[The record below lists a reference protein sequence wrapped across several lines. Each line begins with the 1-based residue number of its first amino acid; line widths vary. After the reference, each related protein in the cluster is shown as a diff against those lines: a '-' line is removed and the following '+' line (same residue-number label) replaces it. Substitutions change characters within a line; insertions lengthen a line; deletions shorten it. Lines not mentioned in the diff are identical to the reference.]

1 VKPLALPPNQQH
13 HFYLGGAGIAA
24 LRGQPPLADERL
36 PEDWVG
42 AVSTMFGSDRGLS
55 RLEDGR
61 LLRDVIAADP
71 EAFLGA
77 AHVARYGASTELL
90 VKLLDAGERLP
101 VHFHPGRDFARAE
114 LGLDHGKTEAWLI
127 VATEQS
133 DAAVHIGFRE
143 AIDEDTVRAW
153 MRDQDAEAMLAA
165 MHRAPVAPGDA
176 IFVPAGTPHAIGAGI
191 LMVELQEPA
200 DLSILLEWEGFAL
213 DGEAEGHLG
222 LGYDT
227 ALRALDR
234 SAWSEDRLAALRGS
248 REQRVLPADADP
260 YFRAEWLHAPAE
272 LDVGFSILVALN
284 GEGSLVTQD
293 DHERSIRRGDTVLIP
308 FNAGVCA
315 LHGDVEAIRCRPPA

>member
-24 LRGQPPLADERL
+24 LRGRPSPADERL

-42 AVSTMFGSDRGLS
+42 AVSTMFGSDRGPS

-101 VHFHPGRDFARAE
+101 VHFHPGRDFARTE

-127 VATEQS
+127 VATEQP

-143 AIDEDTVRAW
+143 AIDKATVRAW

-165 MHRAPVAPGDA
+165 MHRTPVAPGDA

-191 LMVELQEPA
+191 LMVELQEPT
-200 DLSILLEWEGFAL
+200 DLSILLEWKGFAL
-213 DGEAEGHLG
+213 DGEKEGHLG
-222 LGYDT
+222 LGFET

-234 SAWSEDRLAALRGS
+234 SAWSEERLAALRGS
-248 REQRVLPADADP
+248 GERVLPAEADP
-260 YFRAEWLHAPAE
+260 YFRAEWLHAPVE
-272 LDVGFSILVALN
+272 LDAGFSILVALD
-284 GEGSLVTQD
+284 GEGTLETEAGD
-293 DHERSIRRGDTVLIP
+293 NRPIHRGDTTLLP

-315 LHGDVEAIRCRPPA
+315 LGGDIDVIRCRPPA